1 MKMYLAVIQ
10 KELGVII
17 HHVTSAE
24 MKKSG
29 VYSILTLDDVKHA
42 SIWEILSRIKII
54 TEIKS

>member
-24 MKKSG
+24 MKKCG

-42 SIWEILSRIKII
+42 SI
-54 TEIKS
+54 